1 MQSIDASVI
10 EAIELA
16 ARQHQGQFRKG
27 KRKSAYINHP
37 IQLMGVLIRHQENDS
52 DLLKAAALHDVIEDT
67 AKTREEIQ
75 GLSQTIESKF
85 GKEVLKVVREVSDDK
100 NLPFRERKRL
110 QIVNT
115 PQLSQHAKKIKI
127 ADKTCNIM
135 DMMDDPPTN
144 WSTDRKLEY
153 LYWAEQVIEGAR
165 GVNPALEDY
174 FDQTRKQAYRQYTQ
188 DNTE

>member
-27 KRKSAYINHP
+27 KRKAAYINHP

-67 AKTREEIQ
+67 AKTREEIE

-100 NLPFRERKRL
+100 NLPFPERKRL

-115 PQLSQHAKKIKI
+115 PKLSQHAKKIKI
-127 ADKTCNIM
+127 ADKTCNII
-135 DMMDDPPTN
+135 DMMDDPPSN

-153 LYWAEQVIEGAR
+153 LRWAEQVIEGAR

-174 FDQTRKQAYRQYTQ
+174 FDQTRKQAYRHYTR

>member
-10 EAIELA
+10 QAIEFA
-16 ARQHQGQFRKG
+16 ARQHLGQFRKG
-27 KRKSAYINHP
+27 KRRSAYINHP
-37 IQLMGVLIRHQENDS
+37 IQVMGILIRHQENDS

-75 GLSQTIESKF
+75 GLSQTIESEF
-85 GKEVLKVVREVSDDK
+85 GKEVLKVVREVSDNK
-100 NLPFRERKRL
+100 NLPFLERKRL

-115 PQLSQHAKKIKI
+115 PKLSQHAKKIKI

-135 DMMDDPPTN
+135 DMMDDPPTH

-153 LYWAEQVIEGAR
+153 LRWAEQVIEGAR

-174 FDQTRKQAYRQYTQ
+174 FDQTRKKAHRQFTQ
-188 DNTE
+188 NNLD